1 MAAAEPVLDPV
12 VVRDAADRLG
22 IGVEAAEPAAT
33 VGLVELDGQVRFR
46 HPLARAAVY
55 GAASPD
61 ERRRV
66 HRALAEATD
75 PDVDPD
81 RRAWHRAQATSGL
94 DEDVAAELER
104 TADQAQARGGL
115 VALAAFRQR
124 AAMLTPEPARQA
136 SRALIAAHAKH
147 LAGAS
152 EAALRLL
159 AIAQAGPLDELG
171 QARAEKLRAQ
181 ITADSGRSRDS
192 VPLLLEAAK
201 RLEPLHLG
209 LARETYRDAFHAAL
223 TAGRLTRHTGLR
235 EVAEAVLASDGEG
248 TSQQP
253 LRAGEL
259 LLDGL
264 ATVSTQGYAVGAPV
278 LRQALAQLSERR
290 AGTDEG
296 LRWLPLACRLAHDM
310 WDDESLYALSTRL
323 MELARQTGA
332 LAVLPLALSF
342 AVELRLL
349 AGEPATAASL
359 AEQAEA
365 VALATGSPMGPYSL
379 LVLAAWRGRELE
391 VSRLMAAVTTQMVAR
406 GEGRW
411 LTAAHWA
418 TAVLNNGLCRYDA
431 ALVAAE
437 RGCEYPDELGLAT
450 WSVVELIEAAARTGQ
465 VDRATAALQ
474 RLSVATRAS
483 GTDWPSGS
491 RLAPERC

>member
-1 MAAAEPVLDPV
+1 MLESVVTGPLNEQVRDRIVAETRGKPLMLLEMARQLAPEELAGGFGRPTRWACRPRSRSVSDSNWRCSQSATRWALLVAAAEPVLDPV

-22 IGVEAAEPAAT
+22 IGVEAAAPAAA

-61 ERRRV
+61 ERRSV

-104 TADQAQARGGL
+104 AADQAQARGGL
-115 VALAAFRQR
+115 VALAAFRR
-124 AAMLTPEPARQA
+124 TRRHADARTGTPG

-171 QARAEKLRAQ
+171 RARAEKLRAQ

-248 TSQQP
+248 TSQRP
-253 LRAGEL
+253 FVP
-259 LLDGL
+259 
-264 ATVSTQGYAVGAPV
+264 ATCSWTGWRRCPPRGTRVGAPV

-290 AGTDEG
+290 ARTDEG
-296 LRWLPLACRLAHDM
+296 LRWLPLACRLAHDI
-310 WDDESLYALSTRL
+310 WDDESLYALST
-323 MELARQTGA
+323 QPGGA
-332 LAVLPLALSF
+332 SSPN
-342 AVELRLL
+342 RR
-349 AGEPATAASL
+349 AGRAPP
-359 AEQAEA
+359 
-365 VALATGSPMGPYSL
+365 SP
-379 LVLAAWRGRELE
+379 VF
-391 VSRLMAAVTTQMVAR
+391 
-406 GEGRW
+406 
-411 LTAAHWA
+411 
-418 TAVLNNGLCRYDA
+418 
-431 ALVAAE
+431 
-437 RGCEYPDELGLAT
+437 
-450 WSVVELIEAAARTGQ
+450 
-465 VDRATAALQ
+465 
-474 RLSVATRAS
+474 
-483 GTDWPSGS
+483 
-491 RLAPERC
+491 RC

>member
-1 MAAAEPVLDPV
+1 M
-12 VVRDAADRLG
+12 
-22 IGVEAAEPAAT
+22 
-33 VGLVELDGQVRFR
+33 
-46 HPLARAAVY
+46 
-55 GAASPD
+55 
-61 ERRRV
+61 
-66 HRALAEATD
+66 
-75 PDVDPD
+75 
-81 RRAWHRAQATSGL
+81 
-94 DEDVAAELER
+94 
-104 TADQAQARGGL
+104 
-115 VALAAFRQR
+115 
-124 AAMLTPEPARQA
+124 
-136 SRALIAAHAKH
+136 
-147 LAGAS
+147 
-152 EAALRLL
+152 
-159 AIAQAGPLDELG
+159 
-171 QARAEKLRAQ
+171 
-181 ITADSGRSRDS
+181 
-192 VPLLLEAAK
+192 
-201 RLEPLHLG
+201 
-209 LARETYRDAFHAAL
+209 
-223 TAGRLTRHTGLR
+223 
-235 EVAEAVLASDGEG
+235 LASDGEG

-406 GEGRW
+406 WRRPVADRSSLGNGSAQQWSLPLRRRPGGGR
-411 LTAAHWA
+411 T
-418 TAVLNNGLCRYDA
+418 GLRVPRRAGFGHVVGGRTD
-431 ALVAAE
+431 
-437 RGCEYPDELGLAT
+437 RSRRPDRAGGPGHRRP
-450 WSVVELIEAAARTGQ
+450 AAAFGGHAPAAPTG
-465 VDRATAALQ
+465 
-474 RLSVATRAS
+474 
-483 GTDWPSGS
+483 PSGS